1 MTPFAPARLLPL
13 VLLLTALL
21 FALPAAAQSGPGAV
35 APGGGGGAPAQPGL
49 EGQTP
54 SPDVRSPADVPLY
67 IPHDGRVQGRISIPD
82 PALATLIQPGG
93 RDWRGFRM
101 DWLQWIGGVVILGAL
116 AALAVFYFWRGPI
129 TIERGRA
136 RRWVP
141 RFNSIDRFA
150 HWTTALGFI
159 ALMLSGLVLTFGRF
173 VLIPIM
179 GHGSFAPL
187 ADWSKYLHMAS
198 SVPFVL
204 GLLLM
209 LGLWIRDNIPTR
221 ADLIW
226 LRQAGGLFSRHS
238 VHPESGR
245 FNAGQKG
252 LFWLVVLGGLAMALT
267 GYLLMTPF
275 YYTGIAGMQII
286 HIIHA
291 LLAMVLTAVI
301 FGHIYIGTVGMEGA
315 FDAMGRGVVD
325 ENWAI
330 EHHKGWYDEQCRAGR
345 IIPGDRMPQAGDD

>member
-1 MTPFAPARLLPL
+1 MTKASTRLLPL
-13 VLLLTALL
+13 LLAALLL
-21 FALPAAAQSGPGAV
+21 ALPAGAVETGPGAV
-35 APGGGGGAPAQPGL
+35 APGGDPNVPVAPGL
-49 EGQTP
+49 EQQTR
-54 SPDVRSPADVPLY
+54 SGAIRSPADVPLF
-67 IPHDGRVQGRISIPD
+67 IPHEDQINGRITIPD
-82 PALATLIQPGG
+82 PPLATLVQPEG
-93 RDWRGFRM
+93 RDWRAFRM

-116 AALAVFYFWRGPI
+116 AVLGAFYLWRGPI
-129 TIERGRA
+129 EIERGRA
-136 RRWVP
+136 NRWVP
-141 RFNSIDRFA
+141 RFDSLDRFA
-150 HWTTALGFI
+150 HWTTALGFL
-159 ALMLSGLVLTFGRF
+159 ALMLSGLILTFGRF
-173 VLIPIM
+173 VLIPLL
-179 GHGSFAPL
+179 GHGAFAPL
-187 ADWSKYLHMAS
+187 ADWSKYLHTAS
-198 SVPFVL
+198 SVPFVV
-204 GLLLM
+204 GLLTM
-209 LGLWIRDNIPTR
+209 LALWIKDNIPTR

-238 VHPESGR
+238 VHPEAAR

-252 LFWLVVLGGLAMALT
+252 LFWLVILGGLSMALT

-275 YYTGIAGMQII
+275 YYTGISGMQIV
-286 HIIHA
+286 HVIHA